1 MAARVARAG
10 CIAPMKVLLVED
22 DRETASYIAEGLR
35 PHGVI
40 VEHVE
45 DGMAALARALVHHH
59 EAIILDRLLPGLD
72 GLSLL
77 KRLRSAGVQTPVLYL
92 TAMDGL
98 DDRVEGLEAGGDDY
112 LVKPFFLVELLARLK
127 ALARRSA
134 TAPVQTRLRA
144 ADLELDLIGRTAK
157 RAGSEIALLPQ
168 EFRLL
173 EYLMRNA
180 GSVVTRSMLLEHVW
194 DIHFDPQTSVVESHM
209 SRLRAKLCPGGQTE
223 YIRTVRGSGYLF
235 VVRT

>member
-1 MAARVARAG
+1 MR
-10 CIAPMKVLLVED
+10 VLLVED

-35 PHGVI
+35 LHGVI
-40 VEHVE
+40 VEHVS
-45 DGMAALARALVHHH
+45 DGATGLARAMVPRY

-77 KRLRSAGVQTPVLYL
+77 KRLRRAGVQTPVLYL

-98 DDRVEGLEAGGDDY
+98 DDRVAGLEAGGDDY
-112 LVKPFFLVELLARLK
+112 LVKPFFLVELFARLK
-127 ALARRSA
+127 ALARRS
-134 TAPVQTRLRA
+134 TAPAVQTRVRA
-144 ADLELDLIGRTAK
+144 ADIELDLIGRTAK
-157 RAGSEIALLPQ
+157 RAGSELALRPQ

-209 SRLRAKLCPGGQTE
+209 SRLRAKLCAGCQTE

-235 VVRT
+235 VVRA